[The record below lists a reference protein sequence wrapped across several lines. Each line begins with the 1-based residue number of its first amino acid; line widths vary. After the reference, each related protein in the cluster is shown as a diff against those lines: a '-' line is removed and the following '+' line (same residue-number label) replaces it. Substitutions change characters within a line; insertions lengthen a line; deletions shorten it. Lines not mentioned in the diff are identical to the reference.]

1 MEENRKHKTHH
12 TNLIDIEGEAYY
24 KNVVWR
30 ESAQMFIAQKKGDE
44 TTMHEKVSMIISKS
58 EREFILFLLGR
69 YAEIMWEE
77 IAWWS
82 KKKKNMTTEW
92 QNEKSVLSIEFA
104 ADIDSWFRG
113 SSQVIIVEV
122 FEDAISEVAPMVL
135 LFS

>member
-1 MEENRKHKTHH
+1 
-12 TNLIDIEGEAYY
+12 
-24 KNVVWR
+24 
-30 ESAQMFIAQKKGDE
+30 
-44 TTMHEKVSMIISKS
+44 MIISKS

-122 FEDAISEVAPMVL
+122 FEDAYNWFSELDINLWSCPNGFTLFVNAHGINLVMLERRPIVYHLCL
-135 LFS
+135 LILKWQMSYHSIDVSTCTM